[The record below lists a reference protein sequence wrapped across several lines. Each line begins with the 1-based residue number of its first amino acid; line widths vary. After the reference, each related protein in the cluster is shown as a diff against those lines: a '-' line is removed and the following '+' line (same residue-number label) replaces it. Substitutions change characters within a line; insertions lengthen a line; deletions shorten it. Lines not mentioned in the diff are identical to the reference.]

1 MKQYYIEIGNRK
13 RLARYTRAERIEI
26 ENRFDCDIK
35 SFVYEKAFP
44 LVDGKPT
51 LGGRLE
57 CQEALIYYGL
67 RHIGGPKI
75 NEEAISKELQDH
87 VATGGSIYAPLSQA
101 IVAML
106 ASGILGWNPP
116 LNLDDEE
123 SEEGGKEAVGGGAER
138 PPMAIAPIKK
148 TG

>member
-1 MKQYYIEIGNRK
+1 MAKEYYVELGGRS
-13 RLARYTRAERIEI
+13 RLVRFTRQERVDI

-35 SFVYEKAFP
+35 DFVYAKAFP

-67 RHIGGPKI
+67 RHNGPKVTEAWVSQQLQEMI
-75 NEEAISKELQDH
+75 AKGGNVYKPLSEAIVGL
-87 VATGGSIYAPLSQA
+87 
-101 IVAML
+101 L

-116 LNLDDEE
+116 LEEEDEE
-123 SEEGGKEAVGGGAER
+123 GKEPAGDEKAQPGPHV
-138 PPMAIAPIKK
+138 IAPIKK